1 MGRNPDRNPNKT
13 FTKILPLEYERLSI
27 CEVSMEK
34 HRTHRPVG
42 GPDPEAAEPAH
53 PAAGGVLFHADDYGI
68 TLAQARAILALSDAC
83 GGHGALGSASAFAN
97 SPAFEEAAALAAP
110 HVKSGALLMGLH
122 LNLVEGAPCADTSD
136 VPLLVNERG
145 MFCHDFLGLARL
157 TNGSQRAQARAQIER
172 ECVTQIERFLEAF
185 PAQAHALRLD
195 SHQHTHAIPAV
206 FDTLLAAVRSC
217 GCTLSHLRTP
227 VEPLEPHLA
236 RRRAAPPVNIAKNTL
251 LALLWRMNRGKLPSE
266 CATSLFCGVVLSGC
280 MERVDEALVAAFRS
294 LATQR
299 GQAVE
304 FLFHPVSVP
313 RAQCLDPENAPF
325 AAACA
330 APGRDAEARA
340 LQRFPPISQR
350 AEP

>member
-1 MGRNPDRNPNKT
+1 MQREEVYAR
-13 FTKILPLEYERLSI
+13 LP
-27 CEVSMEK
+27 
-34 HRTHRPVG
+34 
-42 GPDPEAAEPAH
+42 
-53 PAAGGVLFHADDYGI
+53 
-68 TLAQARAILALSDAC
+68 
-83 GGHGALGSASAFAN
+83 
-97 SPAFEEAAALAAP
+97 
-110 HVKSGALLMGLH
+110 GALLPWYAMSARDLPWRRDREPYH
-122 LNLVEGAPCADTSD
+122 VWLSEIMLQQTRVEAA
-136 VPLLVNERG
+136 RG
-145 MFCHDFLGLARL
+145 YYL
-157 TNGSQRAQARAQIER
+157 
-172 ECVTQIERFLEAF
+172 RFLEAF

-304 FLFHPVSVP
+304 FLSHPVSVP